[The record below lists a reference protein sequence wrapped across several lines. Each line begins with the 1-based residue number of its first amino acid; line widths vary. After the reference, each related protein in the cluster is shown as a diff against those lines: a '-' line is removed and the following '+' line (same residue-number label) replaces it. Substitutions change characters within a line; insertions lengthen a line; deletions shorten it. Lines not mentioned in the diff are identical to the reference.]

1 MQINLEFR
9 ALNSM
14 LWDTDGVVCLSSQ
27 GKGRK
32 AEKLNPFTGLR
43 QDGNPLIPPPILKE
57 LKKKKKELG
66 VSLSGEMRPSIWAA
80 SLLQGTSMHRYL
92 H

>member
-43 QDGNPLIPPPILKE
+43 QDGNPLIPPPIFKE
-57 LKKKKKELG
+57 IKSREQ
-66 VSLSGEMRPSIWAA
+66 SIKNDFIY
-80 SLLQGTSMHRYL
+80 HFYL
-92 H
+92 ICQRNGFSNYD